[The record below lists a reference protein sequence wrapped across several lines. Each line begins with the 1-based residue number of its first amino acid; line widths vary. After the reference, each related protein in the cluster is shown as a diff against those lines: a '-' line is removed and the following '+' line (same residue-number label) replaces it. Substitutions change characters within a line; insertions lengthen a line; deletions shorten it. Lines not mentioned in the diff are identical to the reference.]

1 MDSYRILFLT
11 SSLSSG
17 GAENH
22 LLNLC
27 RFMKSRGHDTAVCT
41 FSSREDGLESSLLL
55 EGIELNRVPIDSLSD
70 IPFPGKIASL
80 KRIVKRF
87 HPDILHAHLFHGEVL
102 AWIASHFTRAPLIAT
117 RHSSGLEFQG
127 WRGLFAG
134 FMRHRFRAV
143 IAVSK
148 GAAEETRNLGYGEG
162 TIHLVPNAIDTDRF
176 RPLEGAERR
185 RLRTELLERFFPGTD
200 ETTPIVGA
208 VGRLKAVK
216 DFPLLVRLAVGFGAW
231 KGPGLAPRFL
241 IFGEGGQREY
251 LSGLI
256 EQQGAG
262 EAIALAGYSDR
273 LERIYPLFDLF
284 VLPSRSEGTPMALLE
299 AMSCS
304 VACIASD
311 VGGVGETIEDAGLT
325 VQSGDESGF
334 ASAIRTLIDQ
344 PQLRAELGRR
354 ARVRI
359 LERYDIH
366 SWGESIL
373 EVYRSLLDRNRSPS
387 RS

>member
-1 MDSYRILFLT
+1 MDSYRVLFLT

-27 RFMKSRGHDTAVCT
+27 RFMKSKGHDTAVCT
-41 FSSREDGLESSLLL
+41 FSSTEDGLEPSLLL
-55 EGIELNRVPIDSLSD
+55 EGIELNRVPIGSLRD
-70 IPFPGKIASL
+70 IPLPGKIASL
-80 KRIVKRF
+80 KRIVGRF
-87 HPDILHAHLFHGEVL
+87 DPDILHAHLFHGEVM

-127 WRGLFAG
+127 WRGLSAR
-134 FMRHRFRAV
+134 FMRHRFRAL

-148 GAAEETRNLGYGEG
+148 GAADEARDLGYGEEAV
-162 TIHLVPNAIDTDRF
+162 HLVHNAIDTDRF
-176 RPLEGAERR
+176 RPLGDEERK

-216 DFPLLVRLAVGFGAW
+216 DFPLLVRLAAGFGARGGAGITP
-231 KGPGLAPRFL
+231 KFL

-256 EQQGAG
+256 EQQCAG

-299 AMSCS
+299 AMSCR

-311 VGGVGETIEDAGLT
+311 VGGVGEAIEDAGMT
-325 VQSGDESGF
+325 VRSGDEPGF
-334 ASAIRTLIDQ
+334 ASAIRTLVDQ
-344 PQLRAELGRR
+344 PQVRAELGRR

-366 SWGESIL
+366 AWGESIL
-373 EVYRSLLDRNRSPS
+373 EVYRSLLGRN
-387 RS
+387 